1 MDGEEDAKYAFA
13 RTGGWW
19 RARFAHAGKASPL
32 AHATPLFAAGGGA
45 GGTGGTLNVAVHVRR
60 GDMVCRSLVEPRGHP
75 DPDPHPHPDPHR
87 TLTLTRTRTRCTA
100 TSSSSSC
107 PTPTTPT

>member
-45 GGTGGTLNVAVHVRR
+45 GGTGSTLNVAVHVRR
-60 GDMVCRSLVEPRGHP
+60 GDMVCRSLVEQRGPP
-75 DPDPHPHPDPHR
+75 DPDPHH
-87 TLTLTRTRTRCTA
+87 TLSLTRTRTRCTA